1 MRLVPLLGDPRHQ
14 FRHQARR
21 VKRAGGFEHDAD
33 LRATLVS
40 VFGRMGDPGVV
51 AEAHRRFAALDHDPH
66 ALDGPLKQN
75 WLDIVAHNATAADW
89 EKLEKLAVASTST
102 VDRSNLFALLG
113 AVGDA
118 KLAQRTLDLA
128 LTDVPGK
135 TTAAAMI
142 GAVSGDHSEM
152 AVDFFL
158 AHRDAV
164 LGLLDASA
172 RTTYIERLASRGD
185 TDSLVAKLKAY
196 AATLPDDAKKPVER
210 VLARITNR
218 MANKARIAGEINAW
232 LKGA

>member
-1 MRLVPLLGDPRHQ
+1 M
-14 FRHQARR
+14 
-21 VKRAGGFEHDAD
+21 
-33 LRATLVS
+33 
-40 VFGRMGDPGVV
+40 
-51 AEAHRRFAALDHDPH
+51 
-66 ALDGPLKQN
+66 
-75 WLDIVAHNATAADW
+75 AHNATAADW